1 MSSSK
6 RFRVANLPPI
16 LAFNMLAMSGS
27 FRFSMSNRIRGH
39 FCDVSSST

>member
-6 RFRVANLPPI
+6 RFRAANLPPI
-16 LAFNMLAMSGS
+16 LAFNMLAISGS
-27 FRFSMSNRIRGH
+27 FRFSMSIRGH